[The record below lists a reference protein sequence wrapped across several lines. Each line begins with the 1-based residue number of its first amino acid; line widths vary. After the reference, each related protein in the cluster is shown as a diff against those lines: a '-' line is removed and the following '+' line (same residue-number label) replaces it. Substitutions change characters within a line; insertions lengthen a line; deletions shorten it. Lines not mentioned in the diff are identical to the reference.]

1 MSFFVRQI
9 LPVLIGGAA
18 FVLLAGLV
26 VVLLSVFASKVEDRS
41 HVIEEQTPTTEPL
54 EREWKEPVGSAV

>member
-1 MSFFVRQI
+1 MSFFMREI

-26 VVLLSVFASKVEDRS
+26 VVLLSLFASKAEDRS
-41 HVIEEQTPTTEPL
+41 RVIEEQTPTTDPV